1 MQTLGIFTIFDSKA
15 EAYLQPFFS
24 AQIATAKR
32 EFSQAVNGDGSFN
45 KFAEDYALYYLGEF
59 NQHEGTFTLEQQ
71 PKHICNA
78 VTLKSDP
85 VLAQVNMDNIQQSIG
100 LVPEVEQ
107 HIKDGTSATET
118 VTNYIRTEKEG

>member
-32 EFSQAVNGDGSFN
+32 EFTKAINGEGQFHEFS
-45 KFAEDYALYYLGEF
+45 EDYALYYLGEF
-59 NQHEGTFTLEQQ
+59 NQEEGIFTLEQQ

-78 VTLKSDP
+78 VTLKESEITD
-85 VLAQVNMDNIQQSIG
+85 L
-100 LVPEVEQ
+100 
-107 HIKDGTSATET
+107 KD
-118 VTNYIRTEKEG
+118 YKRTESS